1 MTTITSKY
9 TIFDF
14 YTLSK
19 QGIEY
24 ELDDITIK
32 IINAL
37 SKRVGAP
44 SYQKTPVFKKRD
56 RRPKQ
61 EISNDDWE
69 VMRNFKT
76 TELKRNEEGIEL
88 EIDRIRN
95 HLNQITESNYELMKE
110 YISDILLKII
120 RTNPEKEELSKVGKS
135 IFEIGSANKFWS
147 KLYAK
152 LYKDLIKQ
160 FPIMHEISN
169 KNFKEFSTLFENIRF
184 ISSEENYDL
193 FCDIN
198 KENEKRRSMSC
209 FFVHLMNNDV
219 INIDDMLN
227 LINNLKKKFLEYI
240 IMENK
245 KNEVI
250 EIAENLVIIIKD
262 GQDKLEDEDEFWNTI
277 TKFIETYANC
287 EYKSFNSLPSKCVF
301 SFMDLSDEL

>member
-1 MTTITSKY
+1 MATITRKY
-9 TIFDF
+9 TLFDI
-14 YTLSK
+14 YGIAK
-19 QGIEY
+19 QGFDI

-32 IINAL
+32 TINSL
-37 SKRVGAP
+37 SQRVGAP
-44 SYQKTPVFKKRD
+44 TYQKTPIFKKRE

-69 VMRNFKT
+69 IMRNFKT

-95 HLNQITESNYELMKE
+95 HLNQITEDNYDLMKE

-120 RTNPEKEELSKVGKS
+120 RTHNNKDELEKVGKS
-135 IFEIGSANKFWS
+135 IFEIGSSNKFWS

-152 LYKDLIKQ
+152 LYKDLISQ
-160 FPIMHEISN
+160 FPIMHEISI
-169 KNFKEFSTLFENIRF
+169 KNFNDFLELFSSIRY

-198 KENEKRRSMSC
+198 KENEKRRSLSC

-219 INIDDMLN
+219 IKTDDMITLFET
-227 LINNLKKKFLEYI
+227 LKLKFLEFI
-240 IMENK
+240 EMENK

-262 GQDKLEDEDEFWNTI
+262 GQDKLEEQEEFWDSI
-277 TKFIETYANC
+277 TEFLEAYAHC
-287 EYKSFNSLPSKCVF
+287 KYKNFNSLPSKCVF
-301 SFMDLSDEL
+301 SFMDLLDEI